1 MSRALAVF
9 AKVRW
14 VVALWVLLAASVAMA
29 QQPANP
35 FAPGS
40 RPPAQSAEQPAA
52 PEAEL
57 TLYQRAKI
65 LFKRVQS
72 NVHRTMNNTL
82 TEIKDERSANALY
95 VGIVFAFLYG
105 AFHAAGPGHGK
116 AVVISYFLARH
127 ARVFRGFL
135 MGAQISAFHVLSAV
149 AIIVTAHF
157 VLSGVYGTQLA
168 EAREIKYASYGLIV
182 AIGAF
187 MLLQKLTGW
196 FRHDHDHHHHD
207 DEVEDHMH
215 LHRRHGR
222 AQTSLL
228 SLVVGLVPCSGSIL
242 ILVYALANGILLQ
255 GLVMTAF
262 IAVGMTMTMAM
273 LGMVAIVARDR
284 VLTLMDGSQTTYKV
298 ARHTLEIAG
307 PVVIIGVGTVLLI
320 SV

>member
-1 MSRALAVF
+1 MSRILAALAV
-9 AKVRW
+9 
-14 VVALWVLLAASVAMA
+14 ALWAWLACAAAMA

-52 PEAEL
+52 PAAEP

-82 TEIKDERSANALY
+82 AEIKNEQSPGALY

-127 ARVFRGFL
+127 ARVVRGFL
-135 MGAQISAFHVLSAV
+135 MGAQIATFHVLSAV

-157 VLSGVYGTQLA
+157 VLTGVYGTQLA

-196 FRHDHDHHHHD
+196 FRHDHDHHHHHD
-207 DEVEDHMH
+207 DEVEDHVH
-215 LHRRHGR
+215 LHRHHGR

-228 SLVVGLVPCSGSIL
+228 SFVVGLVPCSGTIL

-255 GLVMTAF
+255 GLVMAAF

-273 LGMVAIVARDR
+273 LGMFAIVARDR
-284 VLTLMDGSQTTYKV
+284 VLNLMDDRHATYKV
-298 ARHTLEIAG
+298 VRHTIEIVG
-307 PVVIIGVGTVLLI
+307 PLVIVAVGTMLLI

>member
-1 MSRALAVF
+1 MKRVLA
-9 AKVRW
+9 AGMT
-14 VVALWVLLAASVAMA
+14 ALWLAFAGTAALA

-52 PEAEL
+52 PEAEPS
-57 TLYQRAKI
+57 LYQRAKI

-82 TEIKDERSANALY
+82 AEIRDERSPNAFY

-135 MGAQISAFHVLSAV
+135 MGAQISAFHVLSAI
-149 AIIVTAHF
+149 AIIVAAHF
-157 VLSGVYGTQLA
+157 VLTGVYGAQLA

-196 FRHDHDHHHHD
+196 FSHDHHHHHH
-207 DEVEDHMH
+207 DHDIRDH
-215 LHRRHGR
+215 LHLHKHRDR

-228 SLVVGLVPCSGSIL
+228 SFVVGLVPCSGSVL

-262 IAVGMTMTMAM
+262 IALGMTITMAM

-284 VLTLMDGSQTTYKV
+284 VLTLMDGNTATYKA

-307 PVVIIGVGTVLLI
+307 PIVIIAVGAMLLI

>member
-1 MSRALAVF
+1 MTRV
-9 AKVRW
+9 
-14 VVALWVLLAASVAMA
+14 VVALTVTLWVWLAGSIAMA

-52 PEAEL
+52 PEAEP
-57 TLYQRAKI
+57 TSYQRAKI

-82 TEIKDERSANALY
+82 AEIKDERSAGALY

-127 ARVFRGFL
+127 ARVLRGFL
-135 MGAQISAFHVLSAV
+135 MGAQISAFHVLSAI
-149 AIIVTAHF
+149 AIIVIAHF
-157 VLSGVYGTQLA
+157 VLTGVYGTQLA

-196 FRHDHDHHHHD
+196 FSHDHDHHHHHD
-207 DEVEDHMH
+207 DEVEDHLH
-215 LHRRHGR
+215 LHKHHGR

-255 GLVMTAF
+255 GLIMTAF
-262 IAVGMTMTMAM
+262 IALGMTVTMAM

-284 VLTLMDGSQTTYKV
+284 VLTLMDGNTTTYKA

-307 PVVIIGVGTVLLI
+307 PLVIVAVGTVLLI